1 MLTLCFLYVSLL
13 FMTIADPTTPSTA
26 SDPCDPA
33 RDRGGVSASAEAA
46 ATARQ
51 VRLLEKLAEAGMVF
65 ARAAGLRATAPAGP
79 DETADFDE
87 RALIFGHVARAVRQT
102 IGLEVKLRAG
112 RRAGGYEP
120 AADAAAE
127 RQLRLLAELA
137 EIGYAVAKDP
147 QNRLAVPIFMKIARA
162 VRQTIGA
169 VTTLREGRQ
178 TPGAGA
184 GAAASPGAGAE
195 PAAGPAEPQS
205 VEEPPE
211 ASGNVAAVLTETLD
225 AFNEY
230 YRFLKVPVARAV
242 AMIFKTLGVPVETG
256 PDGDE
261 CRGDPA
267 SAASGAPRTSAGARP
282 DSEHEQPAAGL
293 DPLVS
298 EHPGA
303 GNRGPP

>member
-87 RALIFGHVARAVRQT
+87 RALIFGHVARAV
-102 IGLEVKLRAG
+102 
-112 RRAGGYEP
+112 
-120 AADAAAE
+120 

-230 YRFLKVPVARAV
+230 YRFLKVPV
-242 AMIFKTLGVPVETG
+242 
-256 PDGDE
+256 
-261 CRGDPA
+261 
-267 SAASGAPRTSAGARP
+267 
-282 DSEHEQPAAGL
+282 
-293 DPLVS
+293 
-298 EHPGA
+298 
-303 GNRGPP
+303 